1 MPETTKLVEQLPLCA
16 NFGFVMFSGLEPRSH
31 IAPHCGSSNLRQRV
45 HLGVEVPEPDAARIR
60 VGEDWRHWSQSKTV
74 AFDDSFEHEVVHDG
88 EQERIVLSVDLWH
101 PALSEVEIR
110 VLGDRALKSFG
121 YA

>member
-1 MPETTKLVEQLPLCA
+1 M
-16 NFGFVMFSGLEPRSH
+16 
-31 IAPHCGSSNLRQRV
+31 